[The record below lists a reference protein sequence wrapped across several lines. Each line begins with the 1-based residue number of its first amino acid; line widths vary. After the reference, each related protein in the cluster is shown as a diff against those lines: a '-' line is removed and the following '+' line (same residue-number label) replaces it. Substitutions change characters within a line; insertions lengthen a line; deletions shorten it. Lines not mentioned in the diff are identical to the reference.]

1 MWEFLIYSMPWWL
14 QLAIVA
20 VVAAALFLLAVRVLG
35 WERVKGWIMPV
46 AIAIGAGALL
56 SRSRQQ
62 GWADKVKK
70 DLAAADKLIDR
81 AARTRAK
88 AEADARQPGKL
99 REKDEF
105 MRDD

>member
-14 QLAIVA
+14 QLAL
-20 VVAAALFLLAVRVLG
+20 AALFVAVAFLVAVRIFG
-35 WERVKGWIMPV
+35 WERVRPLLLP
-46 AIAIGAGALL
+46 AIAILGALGL
-56 SRSRQQ
+56 VQRSRQQ